1 VLRFDE
7 NHPSQQTTPQLT
19 KRIKYANIDDGRDV
33 PETSLGGRGRVDGRV
48 GESDTIERARVGG
61 ERGEQY
67 CFYCDCDYESR
78 I

>member
-61 ERGEQY
+61 ERGEL
-67 CFYCDCDYESR
+67 
-78 I
+78 